1 MATASKVIKR
11 EEVDPDFSKIVE
23 KLADTDIYACYQ
35 CGVCSGGCP
44 INFMMD
50 YTPRQILRMAQSGIK
65 DKVLSSTT
73 IWLCSSCNTCFT
85 RCPREIEL
93 PEVMASLK
101 SLAIK
106 EGIDAKIKE
115 GPALYRSMVE
125 NMKRYGRIH
134 ETGLYID
141 FARKTGLSK
150 LTKQMSSGLTLFRK
164 GKIKL
169 RPEKIKSLEQLK
181 AMIKK
186 IEQMEK
192 EEET

>member
-1 MATASKVIKR
+1 MTVESKVIKR
-11 EEVDPDFSKIVE
+11 EEFDPDFSKIVE

-44 INFMMD
+44 ANFVMD
-50 YTPRQILRMAQSGIK
+50 YTPRQILRMVQLGMKEKI
-65 DKVLSSTT
+65 LNSTT

-85 RCPREIEL
+85 RCPREIEI

-101 SLAIK
+101 SIAIK

-125 NMKRYGRIH
+125 NMKKYGRIH
-134 ETGLYID
+134 ESGLYID
-141 FARKTGLSK
+141 FARKTGLTK
-150 LTKQMSSGLTLFRK
+150 LTKQMSSGLALFRR
-164 GKIKL
+164 GKLKL
-169 RPEKIKSLEQLK
+169 RPEKIKSIEQLK

-186 IEQMEK
+186 IDEMEK
-192 EEET
+192 EES